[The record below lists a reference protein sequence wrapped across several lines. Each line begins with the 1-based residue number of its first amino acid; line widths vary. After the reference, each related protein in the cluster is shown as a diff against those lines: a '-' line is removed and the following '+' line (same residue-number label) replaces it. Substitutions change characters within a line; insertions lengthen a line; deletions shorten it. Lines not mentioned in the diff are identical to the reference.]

1 LSADALSAT
10 VGDAGRWRHY
20 TLAPALAVYALLA
33 LLPIVNLFAMSVHDI
48 RWLEGVSQWTYAG
61 AKHFAEVPRDPLVR
75 AGFVNTALF
84 AVLAVAAEMV
94 IGFFLALLV
103 SRVAAGRV
111 VYRTIF
117 LLPILL
123 PGIVIG
129 AIWKLMYNPDFGV
142 VNQVLGAIGVAGHDW
157 LGERS
162 LALLSVVVVDVWH
175 WTPFVFLL
183 LLAGLESLPQ
193 DVYEAAK
200 VDGASAWAEL
210 RYLTIPMM
218 LPTIAVTLAFRLIV
232 SFKVFDEV
240 YLLTGGGPGTA
251 TEVVSFSIYRRF
263 FTEDRMGY
271 GSAISVV
278 TLFAL
283 TLVIVLC
290 FATLR
295 RRTAAE

>member
-1 LSADALSAT
+1 MSANAASAG
-10 VGDAGRWRHY
+10 VGDTRRWRFY
-20 TLAPALAVYALLA
+20 TLAPALTIYLLLA
-33 LLPIVNLFAMSVHDI
+33 LLPIANLLVMSVHDI
-48 RWLEGVSQWTYAG
+48 RWVEGAAQWTYAG
-61 AKHFAEVPRDPLVR
+61 LRHFAELPRDPLFR
-75 AGFVNTALF
+75 AGLFNTTLF
-84 AVLAVAAEMV
+84 AALAVTAEMV

-103 SRVAAGRV
+103 SRIVAGRV

-117 LLPILL
+117 LLPILI

-129 AIWKLMYNPDFGV
+129 AIWKLMYNPDFGII
-142 VNQVLGAIGVAGHDW
+142 NQVLGAVGLNGHDW
-157 LGERS
+157 LGDGT
-162 LALLSVVVVDVWH
+162 LALASVIVVDIWH

-200 VDGASAWAEL
+200 MDGASAWSEL
-210 RYLTIPMM
+210 RYLTFPMM
-218 LPTIAVTLAFRLIV
+218 LPTLAVTLVFRLIV

-251 TEVVSFSIYRRF
+251 TEVVSFTIYRRF

-278 TLFAL
+278 ALFLL

-290 FATLR
+290 LASSR
-295 RRTAAE
+295 RRARAA

>member
-1 LSADALSAT
+1 MAESALA
-10 VGDAGRWRHY
+10 GDTRRWRYY
-20 TLAPALAVYALLA
+20 TLAPALAIYLLLA
-33 LLPIVNLFAMSVHDI
+33 LLPIANLLAMSVHEI
-48 RWLEGVSQWTYAG
+48 RWVEGVARWTYAG
-61 AKHFAEVPRDPLVR
+61 LKHFLELPRDPLFR
-75 AGFVNTALF
+75 AGLANTALF
-84 AVLAVAAEMV
+84 AILAVSAEMV
-94 IGFFLALLV
+94 IGFLLALFV
-103 SRVAAGRV
+103 SRIGAGRV

-142 VNQVLGAIGVAGHDW
+142 VNQLLGIVGVPGVDW
-157 LGERS
+157 LGDRS
-162 LALLSVVVVDVWH
+162 LALLSVVVVDIWH

-193 DVYEAAK
+193 DLYEAAK

-218 LPTIAVTLAFRLIV
+218 LPTLAVTLAFRLIV

-251 TEVVSFSIYRRF
+251 TEVVSFTIYRRF

-278 TLFAL
+278 ALFTL

-290 FATLR
+290 LAAAR
-295 RRTAAE
+295 RRASEAA